1 MKGYFV
7 SDGYM
12 GLVNGVYRLFA
23 DESDYREFM
32 EDLRQPMIVRILSA
46 SAAASA
52 AWPSSFM

>member
-23 DESDYREFM
+23 DESDYREFL
-32 EDLRQPMIVRILSA
+32 ED
-46 SAAASA
+46 
-52 AWPSSFM
+52 

>member
-32 EDLRQPMIVRILSA
+32 AD
-46 SAAASA
+46 
-52 AWPSSFM
+52 